1 MTPEIGS
8 LRALKNGDSQYV
20 GSSSGVYFIN
30 TVRRAFATTPD
41 AESEERQH
49 ASENGEH
56 LLNDPSP
63 EDCIVGGDEQAG
75 RNMVDAGAS
84 GEAGIT
90 QTNDQRQPAAASP
103 SFDLS
108 KLPDYAIARQLVLT
122 YFRIWHPLVP
132 FLHGPECLSQ
142 LDALYH
148 DTSTTPLSRL
158 VTFKCIFNIACLE
171 SDNIPDL
178 SSISI
183 RSASDLLPTLGL
195 LALRCDIPSIQALLA
210 AQVYFIST
218 MSLRHASSV
227 GGLISRSIFQTGM
240 HRCPFRYW
248 HLSPEDR
255 DMRKRIFWSF
265 YVLDRFLSQSLG
277 HPNGIQDSDID
288 VCAPGHR
295 DLHEP
300 VAQSVLSPSSA
311 AAADNLILHLPAN
324 HPDRRLASP
333 RLRAQSRDPS
343 PEESADLG
351 RNPSESPSGPSRRTA
366 AILQHRRETQSVL
379 ENHVRYS
386 QLVGRLLEI
395 FHKSI
400 PDRRADDQTVLFL
413 KADVSAWGNGLT
425 QPRLDPGTKQE
436 NPELTPEPTVFPFV
450 LYHYCVL
457 LLNRPTLSLD
467 TSSAEFR
474 AGLQVCIGAASSI
487 IETVGKYSDLGGPLF
502 WPGYMTAVWM
512 SGLILALATW
522 LQSYSPA
529 KAISGIS
536 SALGLL
542 TAMTNRWRMAKDC
555 KEVLS
560 MLLRSIE
567 VKTRER
573 KRFRPEGDV
582 ESGYS
587 GRPAHSGRS
596 SSIGPGSTK
605 RRATNSPR
613 TRLRSEAQP
622 PPQLPSRALR
632 GSSNARNPSTAH
644 SPLPRSSL
652 RNGPDTRHDNFPRN
666 DHYNPDTPSHDPND
680 YQSATGLYDSFQ
692 FDALTSLPDLS
703 MPNSE
708 RVLGPYHAPIPTTFP
723 DRRQNFDQNLGQ
735 FDGADMIFDMFDG
748 ATWGSLIDM
757 VNDAGMSKHIE

>member
-30 TVRRAFATTPD
+30 TVRRAFAAAPD

-49 ASENGEH
+49 AGETGEQ

-63 EDCIVGGDEQAG
+63 EDCIIGGDEQAG
-75 RNMVDAGAS
+75 RNTGMEAGTS
-84 GEAGIT
+84 GEAID
-90 QTNDQRQPAAASP
+90 QAADQRQPAPTSAF
-103 SFDLS
+103 FDMS
-108 KLPDYAIARQLVLT
+108 KLPDYNVARQLVLT

-148 DTSTTPLSRL
+148 DTSITPPLSRL
-158 VTFKCIFNIACLE
+158 VTFKCIFNIARLE
-171 SDNIPDL
+171 SDKLPDL
-178 SSISI
+178 SSVSI

-195 LALRCDIPSIQALLA
+195 LALRCDTPSIQALLA

-248 HLSPEDR
+248 HLPPEDR

-300 VAQSVLSPSSA
+300 VAQSALSPSSA

-324 HPDRRLASP
+324 HPDRCLASP

-343 PEESADLG
+343 PEVDADPG
-351 RNPSESPSGPSRRTA
+351 RDASETPSGPPRRAT

-400 PDRRADDQTVLFL
+400 PDRGADDQTVLFL
-413 KADVSAWGNGLT
+413 KADVSAWGNSLT
-425 QPRLDPGTKQE
+425 QPRLDSRTIRD

-450 LYHYCVL
+450 SYHYCVL

-467 TSSAEFR
+467 PSSAEFR

-512 SGLILALATW
+512 SGLILALATR
-522 LQSYSPA
+522 LKSYSPA
-529 KAISGIS
+529 KRDIVCLGSPDYHDQ
-536 SALGLL
+536 ALAHGKGLQGG
-542 TAMTNRWRMAKDC
+542 
-555 KEVLS
+555 
-560 MLLRSIE
+560 SIHVTE
-567 VKTRER
+567 E
-573 KRFRPEGDV
+573 
-582 ESGYS
+582 
-587 GRPAHSGRS
+587 H
-596 SSIGPGSTK
+596 
-605 RRATNSPR
+605 
-613 TRLRSEAQP
+613 
-622 PPQLPSRALR
+622 
-632 GSSNARNPSTAH
+632 
-644 SPLPRSSL
+644 
-652 RNGPDTRHDNFPRN
+652 
-666 DHYNPDTPSHDPND
+666 
-680 YQSATGLYDSFQ
+680 
-692 FDALTSLPDLS
+692 
-703 MPNSE
+703 
-708 RVLGPYHAPIPTTFP
+708 
-723 DRRQNFDQNLGQ
+723 
-735 FDGADMIFDMFDG
+735 
-748 ATWGSLIDM
+748 
-757 VNDAGMSKHIE
+757 

>member
-30 TVRRAFATTPD
+30 TVRRAFTTIPD
-41 AESEERQH
+41 EESEERQH
-49 ASENGEH
+49 TSENGQQ

-63 EDCIVGGDEQAG
+63 EDCIIGGDEQGG
-75 RNMVDAGAS
+75 RSMGLEAGAP

-90 QTNDQRQPAAASP
+90 QTNDQRQPATASP
-103 SFDLS
+103 SFDLGN
-108 KLPDYAIARQLVLT
+108 LPNYTIARQLVLT

-142 LDALYH
+142 LDALYR

-158 VTFKCIFNIACLE
+158 VTFKCIFNIARLE

-183 RSASDLLPTLGL
+183 HSASDLLPTLGL

-300 VAQSVLSPSSA
+300 VTQSALSPSSA

-343 PEESADLG
+343 PEEDADLV
-351 RNPSESPSGPSRRTA
+351 RDPSETSSGPSRRTA

-400 PDRRADDQTVLFL
+400 TERRADDQTVLFL

-425 QPRLDPGTKQE
+425 QPRLDSKTNQE

-467 TSSAEFR
+467 PSSAEFR

-522 LQSYSPA
+522 LQSYSPT

-567 VKTRER
+567 ERTTGR

-582 ESGYS
+582 ESGYA
-587 GRPAHSGRS
+587 GF
-596 SSIGPGSTK
+596 K
-605 RRATNSPR
+605 
-613 TRLRSEAQP
+613 
-622 PPQLPSRALR
+622 
-632 GSSNARNPSTAH
+632 
-644 SPLPRSSL
+644 
-652 RNGPDTRHDNFPRN
+652 
-666 DHYNPDTPSHDPND
+666 
-680 YQSATGLYDSFQ
+680 
-692 FDALTSLPDLS
+692 
-703 MPNSE
+703 
-708 RVLGPYHAPIPTTFP
+708 HA
-723 DRRQNFDQNLGQ
+723 
-735 FDGADMIFDMFDG
+735 
-748 ATWGSLIDM
+748 
-757 VNDAGMSKHIE
+757 K

>member
-30 TVRRAFATTPD
+30 TVRRAFATTSD

-49 ASENGEH
+49 ASENGQQQ

-63 EDCIVGGDEQAG
+63 EDCIVGGDEQGG
-75 RNMVDAGAS
+75 RSMGL
-84 GEAGIT
+84 EAGMPGEPGNA
-90 QTNDQRQPAAASP
+90 QTNDQRQPATASS

-108 KLPDYAIARQLVLT
+108 NLPDYAIARHLVLT

-142 LDALYH
+142 LDALYR

-158 VTFKCIFNIACLE
+158 VIFKCIFNIARLE
-171 SDNIPDL
+171 SDNIPDI

-183 RSASDLLPTLGL
+183 PSASDLLPTLGL

-227 GGLISRSIFQTGM
+227 GGLISRSILQTGM

-300 VAQSVLSPSSA
+300 VTQSALSPSSA

-343 PEESADLG
+343 PEEDADLG
-351 RNPSESPSGPSRRTA
+351 RNPSETSSGPSRRTA

-400 PDRRADDQTVLFL
+400 TERRADDQTVLFL
-413 KADVSAWGNGLT
+413 KADVSAWGNSLT
-425 QPRLDPGTKQE
+425 QPRLDSKTSQE

-450 LYHYCVL
+450 SYHYCVL

-467 TSSAEFR
+467 PSSAEFR

-487 IETVGKYSDLGGPLF
+487 IETVGKYSDLEGPLF

-542 TAMTNRWRMAKDC
+542 TTMTNRWRMAKDC

-567 VKTRER
+567 ERATGR

-582 ESGYS
+582 ESGYAGRPAQS
-587 GRPAHSGRS
+587 GRP
-596 SSIGPGSTK
+596 STK

-613 TRLRSEAQP
+613 TRFRSEAHP
-622 PPQLPSRALR
+622 SPQILPRVLR
-632 GSSNARNPSTAH
+632 RSSNTRNPSTAH
-644 SPLPRSSL
+644 SPLPRSGL
-652 RNGPDTRHDNFPRN
+652 RNGSDTRHDNFLRN
-666 DHYNPDTPSHDPND
+666 DHHNPDTPSHDPNN
-680 YQSATGLYDSFQ
+680 YQSATGLYDSSFQ
-692 FDALTSLPDLS
+692 FDTFTSLQDLN

-723 DRRQNFDQNLGQ
+723 DRRQNFDQNAGQ

-757 VNDAGMSKHIE
+757 VNDAGMSKHI